1 MTPLELR
8 VIVYAIVAVLAFG
21 SVAWGVHTLDAHH
34 YERIAQV
41 DKLAQ
46 DQALE
51 QAQRNVIAAQAA
63 QHAAESKA
71 ESEHEI
77 LVKADTTSRDA
88 ALGSV
93 RSLEAALHLIRLPTA
108 VGNPGAVP
116 GASPVAG
123 GDPRIAG
130 LVDRLNASIER
141 AIGACQ
147 HDAGNLA
154 YILSIEPPVIP

>member
-8 VIVYAIVAVLAFG
+8 IIVYAIVAVLSFG
-21 SVAWGVHTLDAHH
+21 AVAWGVHALDAHH
-34 YERIAQV
+34 YERIAQA

-77 LVKADTTSRDA
+77 LVKADATSRDA
-88 ALGSV
+88 VLGSV
-93 RSLEAALHLIRLPTA
+93 RGLESALHLIRLPTA
-108 VGNPGAVP
+108 M
-116 GASPVAG
+116 
-123 GDPRIAG
+123 GDPAAVQGSTAG
-130 LVDRLNASIER
+130 AGSDPELERTVASVND
-141 AIGACQ
+141 AVAAAVAACQ
-147 HDAGNLA
+147 HDSGNYA
-154 YILSIEPPVIP
+154 FILSIEPQVTP